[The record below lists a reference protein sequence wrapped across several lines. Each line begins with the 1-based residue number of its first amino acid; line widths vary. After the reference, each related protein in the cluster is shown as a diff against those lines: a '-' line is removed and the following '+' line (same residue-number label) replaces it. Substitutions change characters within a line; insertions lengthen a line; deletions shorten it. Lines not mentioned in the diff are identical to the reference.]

1 MPKIKL
7 RLNESSIDAAIQ
19 EIRAYRDKVQK
30 AAEEIVHKLTEQGVS
45 LAKLNASYMDIYDSG
60 ELVRGIESRYVGG
73 FGAEYGKGYVISTAA
88 HSIFCEFG
96 TGVVGANNPHPEIAV
111 AGWRYDSNQHGE
123 LGWWYIGKD
132 GQAHWTKGMPS
143 RPYMYE
149 TAKMLRNMVV
159 PIAKGEFK

>member
-1 MPKIKL
+1 MPKINL
-7 RLNESSIDAAIQ
+7 RLNESSIDAAIRD
-19 EIRAYRDKVQK
+19 IRAYRDKAQK
-30 AAEEIVHKLTEQGVS
+30 AAEEIVRKLTEQGVS

-60 ELVRGIESRYVGG
+60 ELVNGIDSQYSG
-73 FGAEYGKGYVISTAA
+73 GKGFVVSTAT
-88 HSIFCEFG
+88 HSVFCEFG
-96 TGVVGANNPHPEIAV
+96 TGVVGANNPHPEIAI
-111 AGWRYDSNQHGE
+111 AGWRYDVNQHGE

-132 GQAHWTKGMPS
+132 GESHWTKGMPS